1 MKKIVILGGNGM
13 LGSDLQKTVRDAGI
27 EAISLDLPNFQI
39 TDAEQLEHAVS
50 AGDCLINCA
59 AYTAVDK
66 AESEPELC
74 AAVNSMAVATLGRL
88 AKKYKKY
95 VVHISTDFVFGDL
108 TGMPQSET
116 DQTNP
121 LSVYGATKLRGEH
134 LLVESGCDCSILRA
148 EWTYGVH
155 GNNFISK
162 ILIAAKSQ
170 PQLRVVA
177 DQFGAPTDTISVCR
191 AILNL
196 LDQRIT
202 GTYHFANSG
211 YASRYEVAKFIVN
224 ASGLDANIEPCNSS
238 DFTVPAVRPKNS
250 RFNCSKID
258 QVINFKRK
266 NWQDALTEF
275 IQK

>member
-1 MKKIVILGGNGM
+1 M
-13 LGSDLQKTVRDAGI
+13 LGSDLQKAVRSAGF
-27 EAISLDLPNFQI
+27 EVLSLDLPNFQI
-39 TDAEQLEHAVS
+39 TDAEQLERAVL

-66 AESEPELC
+66 AESESELC
-74 AAVNSMAVATLGRL
+74 AAVNSTAVGTLGRL
-88 AKKYKKY
+88 AKQYKKY

-108 TGMPQSET
+108 TNVPQSEN
-116 DQTNP
+116 DQPNP
-121 LSVYGATKLRGEH
+121 LSVYGVTKLRGEH
-134 LLVESGCDCSILRA
+134 LLTESDCDCSILRV
-148 EWTYGVH
+148 EWTYGIH

-162 ILIAAKSQ
+162 ILTTAKSQ
-170 PQLRVVA
+170 SQLRVVA

-196 LDQRIT
+196 LEQRIT
-202 GTYHFANSG
+202 GTYHFANAG
-211 YASRYEVAKFIVN
+211 YASRYEVAKFLTN
-224 ASGLDANIEPCNSS
+224 ASGINANIEPCNSS

-258 QVINFKRK
+258 KVINFKRK
-266 NWQDALTEF
+266 NWQDALSEF